1 MAFELIGFK
10 INYSAFFF
18 FKSFLFILNLGLS
31 FSWHRSC
38 LLFDI
43 HEWIL
48 LGGLFQDGSLLP
60 PVEKNWR
67 SEWVLLCPASC
78 MYLGNTDIA
87 QESPTPG
94 SHWLLGWVIVASLAC
109 AFLPHRSYRVVF
121 IALQW
126 SGPSSRWWAPL
137 ARAVASCILRACYVG
152 RECVQ

>member
-18 FKSFLFILNLGLS
+18 LNHFFLFWTLVWVFLGTGAV
-31 FSWHRSC
+31 
-38 LLFDI
+38 LFDI

-94 SHWLLGWVIVASLAC
+94 SHWLLEWVTVASLAC
-109 AFLPHRSYRVVF
+109 ASLPHRSYRVVF